1 MPFPVFEATLPSAVV
16 FDLDGTLVDSAPDLL
31 PATNHALALIDRAP
45 VTLQALRGMV
55 GGGLRQ
61 MIKLGAE
68 ASGGPVEEAVL
79 DRLLAAGMVH
89 YADHISDN
97 TTIYDGVIENLESLA
112 AAKVPMAVC
121 TNKTAHFAR
130 RLISDLH
137 LTPYFSAI
145 LGGDSLAVCKPDG
158 DHIRTAIR
166 EAGADA
172 AGAVMV
178 GDSITDVE
186 GARNAGV
193 PVVLV
198 SFGYTVTPA
207 RELGADAVID
217 HFDDLS
223 KALASLNN

>member
-1 MPFPVFEATLPSAVV
+1 MPFPVFEAPLPSAVV

-45 VTLQALRGMV
+45 VSLETLRSLV

-61 MIKLGAE
+61 MIRLGAE
-68 ASGGPVEEAVL
+68 ASGGPVEEADL
-79 DRLLAAGMVH
+79 DRLLGAGMVH

-112 AAKVPMAVC
+112 AANVPMAVC
-121 TNKTAHFAR
+121 TNKTAHYAR
-130 RLISDLH
+130 RLISDLR
-137 LTPYFSAI
+137 LTPYFKAI
-145 LGGDSLAVCKPDG
+145 LGGDSLAVRKPDG
-158 DHIRTAIR
+158 NHIRAAIR
-166 EAGADA
+166 AAGAHSS
-172 AGAVMV
+172 GAVMV
-178 GDSITDVE
+178 GDSITDVD

-217 HFDDLS
+217 HFDELS
-223 KALASLNN
+223 NALASLKN

>member
-1 MPFPVFEATLPSAVV
+1 MSFPVFQSPLPSAVV

-31 PATNHALALIDRAP
+31 TATNHALSMIGRAP
-45 VTLQALRGMV
+45 VTLEALRGMV

-68 ASGGPVEEAVL
+68 ASGGPVEDKVL

-89 YADHISDN
+89 YANHITDH
-97 TTIYDGVIENLESLA
+97 TTVFDGVIETLESLA

-130 RLISDLH
+130 ILIDNLR
-137 LTPYFSAI
+137 LTPYFKAI
-145 LGGDSLAVCKPDG
+145 LGGDSLAVRKPHG
-158 DHIRTAIR
+158 DHILTTIR
-166 EAGADA
+166 EAGAEPTS
-172 AGAVMV
+172 AVMI
-178 GDSITDVE
+178 GDSIADVE

-193 PVVLV
+193 PVIVV
-198 SFGYTVTPA
+198 SFGYTLTPP

-217 HFDDLS
+217 HYSELPQ
-223 KALASLNN
+223 ALASLKE

>member
-1 MPFPVFEATLPSAVV
+1 MTFPVYEAPLPSAVI

-31 PATNHALALIDRAP
+31 PATNHALSIIGRAP
-45 VTLQALRGMV
+45 VSLEALRGMV

-61 MIKLGAE
+61 MINLGAQ
-68 ASGGPVEEAVL
+68 ASGGPVEENTL

-97 TTIYDGVIENLESLA
+97 TTIYEGVIENLEALA
-112 AAKVPMAVC
+112 AANVPMAVC

-130 RLISDLH
+130 RLIDDLR
-137 LTPYFSAI
+137 LTPYFKAA
-145 LGGDSLAVCKPDG
+145 LGGDSLAVRKPDG
-158 DHIRTAIR
+158 EHILTAIR
-166 EAGADA
+166 DAGANPAD
-172 AGAVMV
+172 AVMV
-178 GDSITDVE
+178 GDSITDVDA
-186 GARNAGV
+186 ARNANV

-217 HFDDLS
+217 HFQELPQ
-223 KALASLNN
+223 ALASLKE